1 MKYKKCL
8 LALVA
13 MFISSCEV
21 TNTQN
26 SSNES
31 EVIST
36 QESVLES
43 DENIGSDTNIS
54 EESESSEIL
63 NSSEE
68 ESSESSVVISEE
80 SEEVEDPYIETK
92 LLNVK
97 DILLNEGE
105 VIEITNIIDLDEYT
119 VVVEDESIAV
129 VEDIYIGGLNEG
141 NTTLTIY
148 KDKKK
153 QTVNITVVPQKEYVD
168 PYKFSEVDLSGKKM
182 VAFGD
187 SVTAVAT
194 LGASYANYTYSA
206 RFANHYGMTL
216 KNNYAIGG
224 TTATYT
230 YYGSNIYKEYS
241 TNKSVLDGCQVVY
254 KAYKAGELADVD
266 YAFIAYGH
274 NDQYFQ
280 PPISVLNDK
289 EYSVSNQYTY
299 CKSYKGSYRF
309 MINLLR
315 LANPDINIV
324 LLNCTYSEYDKAHG
338 NPYGKIYSYER
349 YRQATKEI
357 AIEMGCKHI
366 DPWNYMKEYY
376 DFGKG
381 NIYYKDSVHLTVKGH
396 QVLADYIISQ

>member
-31 EVIST
+31 EVVST

-43 DENIGSDTNIS
+43 DETIGSETNIS

-80 SEEVEDPYIETK
+80 SEEVEDPYTETK

-241 TNKSVLDGCQVVY
+241 NNKSVLDGCQVVY
-254 KAYKAGELADVD
+254 KAYKAG
-266 YAFIAYGH
+266 
-274 NDQYFQ
+274 
-280 PPISVLNDK
+280 
-289 EYSVSNQYTY
+289 
-299 CKSYKGSYRF
+299 
-309 MINLLR
+309 
-315 LANPDINIV
+315 
-324 LLNCTYSEYDKAHG
+324 
-338 NPYGKIYSYER
+338 
-349 YRQATKEI
+349 
-357 AIEMGCKHI
+357 
-366 DPWNYMKEYY
+366 
-376 DFGKG
+376 
-381 NIYYKDSVHLTVKGH
+381 
-396 QVLADYIISQ
+396 